1 MTQQLRAS
9 LALVGSMLLFAAS
22 YTMTKVALVDLGPM
36 TLGAVRFLLAT
47 AVIAA
52 VISIRRGWQRP
63 TRDDARTLAVG
74 GLLGVTAYFALEN
87 LGVHWATA
95 TDATLLAVAIPAIIA
110 VCDVL
115 ANGAVIARRGW
126 LGIAVAMVGA
136 GFIVFGAP
144 ISTEAGPRRLW
155 GALFILLAGVAWA
168 FYTFATRDVA
178 TRYSSWTTVLWQDG
192 AGALAFI
199 PLALLEAP
207 GWHRPTRM
215 VPTLAAVLALT
226 LLCSVLAMGALRH
239 RGAAAAHGPGGGL
252 HQPGAHLRA
261 ADRCGRAGRTRQPG
275 ADAGRRGGGRWGLAD
290 PSALIS
296 LP

>member
-9 LALVGSMLLFAAS
+9 LALVGSLLLFAAS

-155 GALFILLAGVAWA
+155 GALLILLAGVAWA

-226 LLCSVLAMGALRH
+226 LLCSVLAMVLYAIAVRQLPTALVAASINLEPIFGLLIAVVVLGERVSPAQMLGGVVVVCGVWLTH
-239 RGAAAAHGPGGGL
+239 RP
-252 HQPGAHLRA
+252 
-261 ADRCGRAGRTRQPG
+261 
-275 ADAGRRGGGRWGLAD
+275 
-290 PSALIS
+290 
-296 LP
+296 

>member
-47 AVIAA
+47 VVIVAVIT
-52 VISIRRGWQRP
+52 VRRGWQRP
-63 TRDDARTLAVG
+63 TRTDARTLAVG
-74 GLLGVTAYFALEN
+74 GLLGVTAYFSLEN

-155 GALFILLAGVAWA
+155 GALLILLAGVAWA

-226 LLCSVLAMGALRH
+226 LLCSVLAMVLYAIAVRQLPTALVAASINLEPIFGLLIAVVVLGERVSPAQMLGGVVVVGGVWLTH
-239 RGAAAAHGPGGGL
+239 RP
-252 HQPGAHLRA
+252 
-261 ADRCGRAGRTRQPG
+261 
-275 ADAGRRGGGRWGLAD
+275 
-290 PSALIS
+290 
-296 LP
+296 

>member
-63 TRDDARTLAVG
+63 IRDDARTLAVG

-155 GALFILLAGVAWA
+155 GALLILLAGVAWA

-226 LLCSVLAMGALRH
+226 LLCSVLAMVLYAIAVRQLPTALVAASINLEPIFGLLIAVVVLGERVSPAQMLGGVVVVCGVWLTH
-239 RGAAAAHGPGGGL
+239 RP
-252 HQPGAHLRA
+252 
-261 ADRCGRAGRTRQPG
+261 
-275 ADAGRRGGGRWGLAD
+275 
-290 PSALIS
+290 
-296 LP
+296 

>member
-155 GALFILLAGVAWA
+155 GALLILLAGVAWA

-226 LLCSVLAMGALRH
+226 LLCSVLAMVLYAIAVRQLPTALVAASINLEPIFGLLIAVVVLGERVSPAQMLGGVVVVCGVWLTH
-239 RGAAAAHGPGGGL
+239 RP
-252 HQPGAHLRA
+252 
-261 ADRCGRAGRTRQPG
+261 
-275 ADAGRRGGGRWGLAD
+275 
-290 PSALIS
+290 
-296 LP
+296 

>member
-126 LGIAVAMVGA
+126 LWIAVAMVGA

-155 GALFILLAGVAWA
+155 GALLILLAGVAWA

-207 GWHRPTRM
+207 GWQRPTRM

-226 LLCSVLAMGALRH
+226 LLCSVLAMVLYAIAVRQLPTALVAASINLEPIFGLLIAVVVLGERVSPAQMLGGVVVVGGVWLTH
-239 RGAAAAHGPGGGL
+239 RP
-252 HQPGAHLRA
+252 
-261 ADRCGRAGRTRQPG
+261 
-275 ADAGRRGGGRWGLAD
+275 
-290 PSALIS
+290 
-296 LP
+296 

>member
-115 ANGAVIARRGW
+115 ANGAVIARHGW

-155 GALFILLAGVAWA
+155 GALLILLAGVAWA

-226 LLCSVLAMGALRH
+226 LLCSVLAMVLYAIAVRQLPTALVAASINLEPIFGLLIAVVVLGERVSPAQMLGGVVVVCGVWLTH
-239 RGAAAAHGPGGGL
+239 RP
-252 HQPGAHLRA
+252 
-261 ADRCGRAGRTRQPG
+261 
-275 ADAGRRGGGRWGLAD
+275 
-290 PSALIS
+290 
-296 LP
+296 